1 MHTHVRYWGW
11 LLPLILLTVP
21 ATAQNLDG
29 TPLSS
34 YPYYRLVEQPG
45 QATVRVT
52 VLAPNGSGVYEVGV
66 GLTLEEILAIS
77 GALGLPVKTRGLERK
92 ATIRLYRTQGPDGGG
107 RLLLFDSTP
116 KDMLTRMDYPVLQDM
131 DVVEVE
137 VIEKSKLGW
146 RDVVSLVTASS
157 ALVLLIE
164 RLGGI

>member
-1 MHTHVRYWGW
+1 MHTHVQYWGW
-11 LLPLILLTVP
+11 FLPLILLTVP
-21 ATAQNLDG
+21 VAAQNLDG

-92 ATIRLYRTQGPDGGG
+92 ATVRLYRTQGPDGGG

-164 RLGGI
+164 RLGGL